1 MAHLSRSHVL
11 DLYRSDHHSLKERL
25 RVAGCMTVAGGK
37 LRDSTL
43 VGALALCNMGHSPED
58 ICYLLYPKRLFMAM
72 DLRRQKNLHSVTD
85 MHLATPSP
93 RDDATVVVVVVVVT
107 LLPLRAPPY
116 AAWVR
121 AIIFLFSRRSNHDF
135 SDNI

>member
-1 MAHLSRSHVL
+1 MYDSCWWQATRFDVGGCTCAVQHGPLSRGYMLSVISKKTIHG
-11 DLYRSDHHSLKERL
+11 Y
-25 RVAGCMTVAGGK
+25 G
-37 LRDSTL
+37 
-43 VGALALCNMGHSPED
+43 PE
-58 ICYLLYPKRLFMAM
+58 AT
-72 DLRRQKNLHSVTD
+72 KNLHSVTD